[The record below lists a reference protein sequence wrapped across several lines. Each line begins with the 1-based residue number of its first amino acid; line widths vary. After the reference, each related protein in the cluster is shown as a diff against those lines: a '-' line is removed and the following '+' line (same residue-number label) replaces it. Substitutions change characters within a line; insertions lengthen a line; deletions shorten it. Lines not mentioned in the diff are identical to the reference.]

1 MCARRRTCFHW
12 SANGSIHYIAPMSA
26 IRDNVLRVWERV
38 EAALLRAG
46 RGGDRVTI
54 VAVTKTWGP
63 DMVNALLEAG
73 IEDVGENRIQEFLG
87 KYEMVERPC
96 RWHLVGHLQRN
107 KAAKAI
113 GRFHC
118 VQSLDSIRIAEL
130 LSRLGVE
137 RGTSTKALLQ
147 VNTSQEATKY
157 GLLAEDAEEAAPAIS
172 ELPAIELEGLMTI
185 GPTSMDPGETRRCF
199 QELFSLRDRINRSSG
214 LSLAELSMGMS
225 GDFEAAIEEGATI
238 VRLGTVLTG
247 ERSR

>member
-1 MCARRRTCFHW
+1 
-12 SANGSIHYIAPMSA
+12 MSA
-26 IRDNVLRVWERV
+26 IRDNVLRVRERV

-63 DMVNALLEAG
+63 DMVEALLEAG
-73 IEDVGENRIQEFLG
+73 IEDVGENRIQEFLAKCG
-87 KYEMVERPC
+87 MVKSPC

-118 VQSLDSIRIAEL
+118 IQSLDSIRIAEA

-137 RGTSTKALLQ
+137 RGISTKALLQ
-147 VNTSQEATKY
+147 VNTSRETTKY
-157 GLLAEDAEEAAPAIS
+157 GLPAADAEEAASAIS

-185 GPTSMDPGETRRCF
+185 GPTSMEPAGTRRCF
-199 QELFSLRDRINRSSG
+199 LELFRLRDRINQASG
-214 LSLAELSMGMS
+214 LSLTELSMGMS
-225 GDFEAAIEEGATI
+225 GDFEAAIEEGATV

-247 ERSR
+247 ERTR